1 LIPAAH
7 TPFHHDGALNLEVV
21 AGQARFFLECGV
33 KGVFI
38 GGTTGECASLAV
50 DERKALCDRWVDIAG
65 DTLQIAVHVGDNCLA
80 NAVELAAHA
89 RQAGAT
95 AVAAMSPSYF
105 KPSTIA
111 DLVDFC
117 IPIAA
122 EVDPLPFYFYHIPGT
137 TGVRLPMSDFLH
149 HAQFKIPNLRGLK
162 YSHDDLTQ
170 LQLSTAFADGA
181 FDVLYGCDESLLAGL
196 CLGVRGAVGSTY
208 NFAAPHYHRII
219 RAFES
224 GDLAKARTLQL
235 QSAEMIQ
242 TLNSFGFMAA
252 SKAVMSLVGVDCGP
266 VRAPIRNLTPGQLDA
281 LANQLASTEILARS
295 VKLLA

>member
-1 LIPAAH
+1 
-7 TPFHHDGALNLEVV
+7 
-21 AGQARFFLECGV
+21 
-33 KGVFI
+33 
-38 GGTTGECASLAV
+38 
-50 DERKALCDRWVDIAG
+50 
-65 DTLQIAVHVGDNCLA
+65 
-80 NAVELAAHA
+80 
-89 RQAGAT
+89 
-95 AVAAMSPSYF
+95 
-105 KPSTIA
+105 
-111 DLVDFC
+111 
-117 IPIAA
+117 
-122 EVDPLPFYFYHIPGT
+122 
-137 TGVRLPMSDFLH
+137 
-149 HAQFKIPNLRGLK
+149 
-162 YSHDDLTQ
+162 
-170 LQLSTAFADGA
+170 
-181 FDVLYGCDESLLAGL
+181 L